1 MKKQVPWG
9 HPCGSNQK
17 KTLGYHFSC
26 IFRKSQDIIFH
37 AFLGRV
43 NEYGTHSQVHNIYQ
57 TNPSSFIKNLSRH
70 FMSQHCQPI
79 SNHHREQ
86 PQERNNKINSKCQ
99 GSCLE
104 SNLCIHYIHPWS
116 MGAHETWNGL
126 NLHWNKV
133 NHILTLDTDILTR
146 QTVEMLLHLKKQGNY
161 NESSFVGSKSYNNF
175 CDGE

>member
-1 MKKQVPWG
+1 MDFRVFWRGWHEKI
-9 HPCGSNQK
+9 GSLGSPLWVQPK

-86 PQERNNKINSKCQ
+86 PQERNRKINS
-99 GSCLE
+99 E
-104 SNLCIHYIHPWS
+104 
-116 MGAHETWNGL
+116 
-126 NLHWNKV
+126 KV
-133 NHILTLDTDILTR
+133 SGQL
-146 QTVEMLLHLKKQGNY
+146 
-161 NESSFVGSKSYNNF
+161 SSIQLVYPLYSSTEYG
-175 CDGE
+175 GP